1 MTRALAALSLLLL
14 ALPAPAEEILDRVAV
29 AAGHQAVTLSDILRH
44 LRFRSIVSGAPVED
58 TRENRRQAAEQL
70 VDLLIVRREL
80 ELSRYSPPSMAEA
93 DQAIEAFLAD
103 MKWSRERLAAELARA
118 GFTDEEFRR
127 EMQSRLTVTR
137 FIDYRFAPGVQVTDE
152 EVQAYYD
159 SEFLPALRETSPG
172 AAAPRLAAVRP
183 LIERILTTRKVN
195 AAMEEWLKQMRQSL
209 RIRYFEEAFR
219 PAGGAS

>member
-1 MTRALAALSLLLL
+1 MTRALAALSLVLL
-14 ALPAPAEEILDRVAV
+14 AIPAPAAEILDRVAV
-29 AAGHQAVTLSDILRH
+29 AAGQQAVTLSDILRH

-58 TRENRRQAAEQL
+58 TAENRRQAAGQL

-93 DQAIEAFLAD
+93 DQAIETFLAD

-118 GFTDEEFRR
+118 GFSEEEFRR

-152 EVQAYYD
+152 EVQTYYD

-172 AAAPRLAAVRP
+172 AAAPALAAVRP

-209 RIRYFEEAFR
+209 RIRYFDEVFR